1 MSDVIET
8 QAYIIEPE
16 RKSRHY
22 KLWFVGLGVLVTLLG
37 VACLVWPEPAMFAVS
52 IAVGVG
58 FLLAGITAIATYFD
72 LAAFIP
78 MGGWSLLSGVVDTLI
93 GIVFLAQPA
102 VGGVAIAWLVGT
114 VVVVGGLMD
123 IASALRLKDFTGTGA
138 CVLNVLGAV
147 ITVVL
152 GFFMIWMP
160 ELLIVYLG
168 CMAIVRGIILIV
180 GAFRVSSFIKDLKQT
195 RLPL

>member
-22 KLWFVGLGVLVTLLG
+22 KWWFVGLGVLVALLG

-58 FLLAGITAIATYFD
+58 FLLAGITGIATYFD
-72 LAAFIP
+72 LAAFLP

-102 VGGVAIAWLVGT
+102 VGGIAIAWLVGS
-114 VVVVGGLMD
+114 VVIVGGLMD
-123 IASALRLKDFTGTGA
+123 IASALRLQGFTGTGA

-168 CMAIVRGIILIV
+168 CMAIVRGLILIV
-180 GAFRVSSFIKDLKQT
+180 GAFRVSRFIKDLKQT